1 MENACNQRL
10 VLFQSEDEI
19 IEAEKRISN
28 QYQTPLEFMTFFHS
42 DGSPL
47 DIVQSAYAITQ
58 AWKPFWDYGCTPEKL
73 SIILQ
78 YNALVCS
85 LMSLKYLS
93 CESVDVIDALSRKT
107 WESNVCSGNI
117 KDFIKDARAQKR
129 TEDANQSD
137 TYEDYFNNSLLNM
150 ISQSDLKANPIF
162 LPAIEALLLNR
173 NRKRRRIDKAFRSLY
188 RISCSYIHEN
198 NASDELL
205 RKQQSRL
212 NIAYDHFYNTLRDV
226 VQSVPEPEDIGDKAI
241 TEFLKELI
249 FHHRALSKCERDLSG
264 LTVRGNMS
272 FECQIDTILMALQ
285 YRCQIPLVF
294 GADSFSFPEGKQ
306 MHTLGQYYDFINLT
320 AISYYEKAHR
330 DVKEASNLIR
340 QCLMNNS
347 FCKPVE
353 SGANFSKSP
362 DNSSRQDD
370 KNILGKYFAQR
381 ARKVVDCFSHYHYY
395 GNQNNEYT
403 MTRDDLLNIC
413 TDPYHS
419 YDQSNAPKSNL
430 IKPQNFDPDL
440 HVIIFEFE
448 DKETKE
454 AALAYPN
461 VLKTFLKETYDL
473 RSDEMVF
480 VVPK

>member
-1 MENACNQRL
+1 MENECNQRL
-10 VLFQSEDEI
+10 VLFQSENEI
-19 IEAEKRISN
+19 IETEKRISN
-28 QYQTPLEFMTFFHS
+28 QYQTPIEFMTSFRS

-47 DIVQSAYAITQ
+47 GIVQSAYAITQ
-58 AWKPFWDYGCTPEKL
+58 AWKPFWDYGCTPEEL

-93 CESVDVIDALSRKT
+93 CPSVDVIETLSRRLR
-107 WESNVCSGNI
+107 ESNIYPGNI
-117 KDFIKDARAQKR
+117 KDFIKDAKAQKKE
-129 TEDANQSD
+129 EDENQSGS
-137 TYEDYFNNSLLNM
+137 YEDYFNNCLLNM
-150 ISQSDLKANPIF
+150 ISQSDSKANPIF

-173 NRKRRRIDKAFRSLY
+173 NRKRRIDKDFRSLY
-188 RISCSYIHEN
+188 RISGTYIHESN
-198 NASDELL
+198 TSDELL

-212 NIAYDHFYNTLRDV
+212 NASYDRFYNTLRDV
-226 VQSVPEPEDIGDKAI
+226 VRSVPKPEDSGDKAI

-294 GADSFSFPEGKQ
+294 GADSFSFPGGKQ
-306 MHTLGQYYDFINLT
+306 MHALGQYYDFVNLT

-330 DVKEASNLIR
+330 DVKEACNLIR
-340 QCLMNNS
+340 QCLKNNS
-347 FCKPVE
+347 FFKPIE
-353 SGANFSKSP
+353 SGTNFSKFP
-362 DNSSRQDD
+362 DNLIRQDD
-370 KNILGKYFAQR
+370 KNILGKYYAQR
-381 ARKVVDCFSHYHYY
+381 ARKVIDCFSQYYYY

-413 TDPYHS
+413 TDH
-419 YDQSNAPKSNL
+419 DNLCQQRNAPKG
-430 IKPQNFDPDL
+430 NFDKLHNFDSDL
-440 HVIIFEFE
+440 HVIVFEFE

-454 AALAYPN
+454 AALAYPDA
-461 VLKTFLKETYDL
+461 LKTFLKETYDL